1 MQQSGVL
8 VEVPFLQ
15 LGILLH
21 VSQCM
26 HFFFSS
32 SKARGSS
39 QTCSDHQYHY
49 RGGSNRMVTRVSLL
63 SALHGL
69 VSVEELWRQK
79 LCLAIISDFF
89 EERDNGDVISR
100 DRRGFMQRRMA
111 SCSSAGITQCGS
123 ALQMTVPNIPSQSL
137 S

>member
-32 SKARGSS
+32 QVQR
-39 QTCSDHQYHY
+39 H
-49 RGGSNRMVTRVSLL
+49 
-63 SALHGL
+63 
-69 VSVEELWRQK
+69 VEVVRPA
-79 LCLAIISDFF
+79 LAISITTD
-89 EERDNGDVISR
+89 G
-100 DRRGFMQRRMA
+100 
-111 SCSSAGITQCGS
+111 GITEW
-123 ALQMTVPNIPSQSL
+123 
-137 S
+137 